1 MLIRKSPQ
9 ICNLPFFSK
18 IGLRTCKLHLCN
30 LSRLFGSV
38 HSHITGKILLYT
50 TTRRKIPNI
59 LGNWHMKFNSPLL
72 KLSYMM
78 LNNGELKLSILLVL
92 RIKIMLY
99 QLPTCGNWNC
109 VYCEEIKSCYI
120 NSPHVED
127 WNSKFCVQYGN
138 VSPSPR
144 RKRDWVKF
152 PICHS
157 WQIFHHL
164 WLRHYV
170 VKNPIP
176 FSPR

>member
-1 MLIRKSPQ
+1 MAPYAKSIAIYAQ
-9 ICNLPFFSK
+9 KKVDI
-18 IGLRTCKLHLCN
+18 II
-30 LSRLFGSV
+30 

-78 LNNGELKLSILLVL
+78 LNNGELINSPRV
-92 RIKIMLY
+92 
-99 QLPTCGNWNC
+99 GNWNC
-109 VYCEEIKSCYI
+109 LYCEELKSFSVNSPCVGNWNCLNCGEIKSCYI

-157 WQIFHHL
+157 WQSHSWLIGNFIFHHL

>member
-1 MLIRKSPQ
+1 MSNNLMLNKLISNYYYQGAIRMINVWQKSMWWKIFQSPNAFNIQAWEHPPSGNPIAKQ
-9 ICNLPFFSK
+9 IFPTSDLLVIETYSK
-18 IGLRTCKLHLCN
+18 TKTRI
-30 LSRLFGSV
+30 
-38 HSHITGKILLYT
+38 ILYLAG
-50 TTRRKIPNI
+50 RRKFDPI
-59 LGNWHMKFNSPLL
+59 LCRG
-72 KLSYMM
+72 
-78 LNNGELKLSILLVL
+78 
-92 RIKIMLY
+92 
-99 QLPTCGNWNC
+99 
-109 VYCEEIKSCYI
+109 EIKSCYI

-157 WQIFHHL
+157 WQSHSWLIGNFIFHHL

-176 FSPR
+176 FPPR

>member
-1 MLIRKSPQ
+1 MCLLIIGKWNFKPHISP
-9 ICNLPFFSK
+9 IF
-18 IGLRTCKLHLCN
+18 
-30 LSRLFGSV
+30 
-38 HSHITGKILLYT
+38 HSHIKGKILLYT

-78 LNNGELKLSILLVL
+78 LNNGEMINSPRV
-92 RIKIMLY
+92 
-99 QLPTCGNWNC
+99 GNWNC
-109 VYCEEIKSCYI
+109 LYCGEIKSCYI

-157 WQIFHHL
+157 WQSHS
-164 WLRHYV
+164 WLIG
-170 VKNPIP
+170 NFI
-176 FSPR
+176 SPW